1 MPKVTELFA
10 FVVADQ
16 DQDDEGVMAF
26 LSGNTW
32 LPMVGADIKKIE
44 ALRPIADSISRQM
57 GKPYRVV
64 RFRAVEEI
72 ELQGPPRPIDGLVF
86 DVVKHEKEPMVKD
99 SDTSP
104 LQTKPSGSDCS
115 SA

>member
-10 FVVADQ
+10 FVVVADQ

-32 LPMVGADIKKIE
+32 LPMVGADMKRIE

-72 ELQGPPRPIDGLVF
+72 ELQGPPRPIDGLNF
-86 DVVKHEKEPMVKD
+86 KISRGGEPKR
-99 SDTSP
+99 
-104 LQTKPSGSDCS
+104 KPSKISLTPKTGLTSCLS
-115 SA
+115 R